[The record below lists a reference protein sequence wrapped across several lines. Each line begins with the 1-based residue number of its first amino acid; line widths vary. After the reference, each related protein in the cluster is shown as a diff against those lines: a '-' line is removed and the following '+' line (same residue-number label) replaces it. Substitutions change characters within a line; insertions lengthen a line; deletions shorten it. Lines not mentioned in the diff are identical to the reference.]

1 MARSKEKEFQDQSAF
16 KAIINSA
23 QEGVLVVDAKGT
35 ILMANPSSARI
46 FGYSSGDLIGK
57 KVDHLLPS
65 HLRKIHHN
73 HRKGY
78 HDNPRTRLMGQ
89 GIDLVGL
96 KKDGSEF
103 PVEVSLS
110 HTEINNQSVAIAFI
124 IDISVRKAIEEAIKR
139 EKETAQMYLDVAGA
153 IFLVINKDQSV
164 ALINQKGSELL
175 GYPEHEII
183 GKNWF
188 DHFIPKRWQ
197 KGIKEVF
204 ENNMKGKEK
213 PIRYYENPV
222 VCRNGEERLIYW
234 QNTIIKDDKNSITA
248 SLSSGVDVTD
258 RKAAEDALRKSEEK
272 LIIYA
277 SELEKKVKERTD
289 ELAKSVKA
297 LKKLN
302 KDLKREIEER
312 MKAEQDV
319 RDALSQQRE
328 LNALKSR
335 FVSMASHEFRT
346 PLSAILSSASL
357 ISKYKDADTEE
368 KRSKHV
374 TRIKAS
380 VSNMTNILNDFLSLG
395 KLEEGKVS
403 LNTSVFDL
411 VVLGRESIEETQLG
425 AKRGQKIVMISN
437 KDRQE
442 VLLDRNLTKNILN
455 NLLSNA
461 VKYSVEDK
469 DSKLSF
475 NFKDKW
481 ITIKVTDQGMGIPIE
496 DQEHIFERFFRA
508 QNATYIQGTG
518 LGLNLVKKYVGM
530 MKGSISF
537 KSELNVGTVF
547 TAKLPYK
554 V

>member
-1 MARSKEKEFQDQSAF
+1 MTFESIFRSCL
-16 KAIINSA
+16 
-23 QEGVLVVDAKGT
+23 EGILVVDSKGT
-35 ILMANPSSARI
+35 ILMVNPSCCKMFDYTQKEMAGMSVESLVPTNHA
-46 FGYSSGDLIGK
+46 K
-57 KVDHLLPS
+57 KHVH
-65 HLRKIHHN
+65 
-73 HRKGY
+73 HRKQY
-78 HDNPRTRLMGQ
+78 LKDPKPRQMGR
-89 GIDLVGL
+89 GRDLVAV
-96 KKDGSEF
+96 KKNGSEF
-103 PVEVSLS
+103 PIEISLS
-110 HTEINNQSVAIAFI
+110 STKLDSQPVTIAFA
-124 IDISVRKAIEEAIKR
+124 IDISKRKQIEEAVKR
-139 EKETAQMYLDVAGA
+139 EKETAQLYLDVAA
-153 IFLVINKDQSV
+153 TMFVVLDTKQRIVLV
-164 ALINQKGSELL
+164 NQKACEIL
-175 GYPEHEII
+175 GYPEKQLI
-183 GKNWF
+183 GRKWVEN
-188 DHFIPKRWQ
+188 FIPAYQRKQVNKVFRQ
-197 KGIKEVF
+197 NIKGQ
-204 ENNMKGKEK
+204 GKFANQ
-213 PIRYYENPV
+213 YENPII
-222 VCRNGEERLIYW
+222 NKKGEERLIFW
-234 QNTIIKDDKNSITA
+234 QNTLIKDVDGRISY
-248 SLSSGVDVTD
+248 SLSSGIDITE
-258 RKAAEDALRKSEEK
+258 RKAAEDAMRKSEEQ

-277 SELEKKVKERTD
+277 SELEKRVNERTV
-289 ELAKSVKA
+289 ELGQTVEK
-297 LKKLN
+297 LRKLN
-302 KDLKREIEER
+302 EDLEKEVRIR
-312 MKAEQDV
+312 LKAEQDV

-357 ISKYKDADTEE
+357 ISKYKNADTEK

-411 VVLGRESIEETQLG
+411 VALGRESVEETQLG

-461 VKYSVEDK
+461 VKYSAEDK

-496 DQEHIFERFFRA
+496 DQKHIFERFFRA